1 MGQKSHF
8 DLIFKASQMAGW
20 HKPPKTKMEHM
31 GFGVILGE
39 DGKRMKTRKGKSV
52 KL

>member
-1 MGQKSHF
+1 
-8 DLIFKASQMAGW
+8 
-20 HKPPKTKMEHM
+20 M

-52 KL
+52 KLMDLLDEAKESAK